1 MGTIFFL
8 FLLYI
13 VIFLAVK
20 HGINYSYIGQLA
32 KNKFPD
38 DIEAKNTEVVEVVSD
53 EEIESELEK
62 QSDKN

>member
-20 HGINYSYIGQLA
+20 HGINYSYIGQLI
-32 KNKFPD
+32 KNKYPD
-38 DIEAKNTEVVEVVSD
+38 DIEAKNTEVSD
-53 EEIESELEK
+53 EEIERELQK

>member
-1 MGTIFFL
+1 MGAIFFL

-38 DIEAKNTEVVEVVSD
+38 DIEAKNTEVVSD
-53 EEIESELEK
+53 EEMQK

>member
-1 MGTIFFL
+1 MRTIFLL

-38 DIEAKNTEVVEVVSD
+38 DIEAKNTEVVSD
-53 EEIESELEK
+53 EEIERELEK